1 MVYSFAY
8 FIQNPFFS
16 TFSTEEERMAEQYT
30 AKNIQVLEGLEHIR
44 KRPGMYI
51 GSTDV
56 RGLNHILYEIIDNS
70 MDEAANGY
78 ANRVDVTINEDGSAT
93 VEDNGR
99 GIPVDMHAKG
109 VPAVQVIF
117 TVPNSGGK
125 FSGENYAV
133 SSGLHGVGASVTNA
147 LSEWV
152 EVEIYRD
159 KKIYKIDFHSGMVD
173 GKFRCGEVKE
183 PLRVVG
189 KTDKRGT
196 KVTFKPDPTV
206 FDTVDFDQEIL
217 LTRLR
222 EYAFLNKNV
231 LLTFTDR
238 RTISENNPDGDRVE
252 FRYEKGLMDFV
263 SYINKD
269 AENVNKMMYF
279 EGEKDGIRVKVA
291 IQHNDGIYEK
301 FYSYVNG
308 AKTDEGGTHVTG
320 FKTAFTR
327 CMNDFAKSTNAF
339 KGKDI
344 KLEGDDFKEGLTA
357 VLLVQMRDAQFEGQT
372 KRKLGNQSAKTAVD
386 GVISEKLSEFLAN
399 PKNKAIGDY
408 IVKKAMEVS
417 AVREAS
423 RKAAQIERQKNT
435 ITGMALIGKFASCT
449 GKNPVQN
456 ELFIVEGDS
465 AGGSAKQGRDRKT
478 QAVLPLRGKPLNVL
492 KGKKEKI
499 YENEEI
505 RTIIAALGTGI
516 GANFKIE
523 DLKFHKIIILSDAD
537 YDGYHI
543 RTLLLSFFYKL
554 MPELIYEGKVFVG
567 MPPLYK
573 VEKKGKIAYAY
584 DDAELDKVVEEMKGF
599 SGEMHIQRYKG
610 LGEMNKDQ
618 LWDTTLNP
626 RTRLLTKVVIEDAME
641 ADDLI
646 DIMMTEGAEKRKEY
660 IFRYAKFNRIDNF
673 AVKYGGKD

>member
-1 MVYSFAY
+1 
-8 FIQNPFFS
+8 
-16 TFSTEEERMAEQYT
+16 MAEQYT
-30 AKNIQVLEGLEHIR
+30 AKSIQVLEGLEHVR

-51 GSTDV
+51 GTTDIK
-56 RGLNHILYEIIDNS
+56 GLHHILHEIIDNAI
-70 MDEAANGY
+70 DEAANGY
-78 ANRVDVTINEDGSAT
+78 ANRIDVTINEDGSAT

-99 GIPVDMHAKG
+99 GIPVDMHQKG
-109 VPAVQVIF
+109 VPAVEVIF
-117 TVPNSGGK
+117 TSLNSGGK
-125 FSGENYAV
+125 FSSDNYAF

-147 LSEWV
+147 LSEWMS
-152 EVEIYRD
+152 VEIYRD
-159 KKIYKIDFHSGMVD
+159 KKIYRIDFHSP
-173 GKFRCGEVKE
+173 KINGEYKSGIVKE
-183 PLRVVG
+183 PLRVIG

-196 KVTFKPDPTV
+196 KVTFKPDPAV
-206 FDTVDFDQEIL
+206 FDSVDFNQEDLI
-217 LTRLR
+217 TRLR

-231 LLTFTDR
+231 LITFTDR
-238 RTISENNPDGDRVE
+238 RTISENNPEGDKAE

-263 SYINKD
+263 AYINKD
-269 AENVNKMMYF
+269 SAEGANKMMYF
-279 EGEKDGIRVKVA
+279 EGEKDGVRIKVA

-308 AKTDEGGTHVTG
+308 AKTNEGGTHVTG

-327 CMNDFAKSTNAF
+327 CMNDFAKNTNAF

-357 VLLVQMRDAQFEGQT
+357 VLLIQMKDPQFEGQT
-372 KRKLGNQSAKTAVD
+372 KMKLGNQSVKFIVD
-386 GVISEKLSEFLAN
+386 AVISEKLSEFLAI
-399 PKNKAIGDY
+399 PKNKPIGDY
-408 IVKKAMEVS
+408 IIKKAMEVS

-435 ITGMALIGKFASCT
+435 ITGTALIGKFASCT
-449 GKNPVQN
+449 GKNPIQN

-516 GANFKIE
+516 GANFKME

-554 MPELIYEGKVFVG
+554 MPELISEGKVFVG

-573 VEKKGKIAYAY
+573 VEKKGKTLYAY
-584 DDAELDKVVEEMKGF
+584 DDAELDKAVEELKGF

-646 DIMMTEGAEKRKEY
+646 DIMMADGVEKRKDY

-673 AVKYGGKD
+673 AMKYGGKD

>member
-1 MVYSFAY
+1 
-8 FIQNPFFS
+8 
-16 TFSTEEERMAEQYT
+16 MAEEQYT
-30 AKNIQVLEGLEHIR
+30 AKNIQVLEGLEHVR

-51 GSTDV
+51 GTTDIK
-56 RGLNHILYEIIDNS
+56 GLHHILHEIIDNAI
-70 MDEAANGY
+70 DEAANGY
-78 ANRVDVTINEDGSAT
+78 ANRIDVTINEDGSAT

-99 GIPVDMHAKG
+99 GIPVDMHKKG
-109 VPAVQVIF
+109 VPAVEVIF
-117 TVPNSGGK
+117 TSLNSGGK
-125 FSGENYAV
+125 FSSDNYAF

-147 LSEWV
+147 LSEWMT
-152 EVEIYRD
+152 VEIYRD
-159 KKIYKIDFHSGMVD
+159 KKIYRIDFHSP
-173 GKFRCGEVKE
+173 KINGEYKSGIVKE
-183 PLRVVG
+183 PLRVIG

-196 KVTFKPDPTV
+196 KVTFKPDPAV
-206 FDTVDFDQEIL
+206 FDSVDFNQEDLI
-217 LTRLR
+217 TRLR

-231 LLTFTDR
+231 LITFTDR
-238 RTISENNPDGDRVE
+238 RTISENNPEGDKVE

-263 SYINKD
+263 AYINKD
-269 AENVNKMMYF
+269 SSEGANKMMYF
-279 EGEKDGIRVKVA
+279 EGEKDGVRVKVA

-308 AKTDEGGTHVTG
+308 AKTNEGGTHVTG

-327 CMNDFAKSTNAF
+327 CMNDFAKNTNAF

-357 VLLVQMRDAQFEGQT
+357 VLLIQMKDPQFEGQT
-372 KRKLGNQSAKTAVD
+372 KMKLGNQSVKFIVD
-386 GVISEKLSEFLAN
+386 AVISEKLSEFLAI
-399 PKNKAIGDY
+399 PKNKPIGDY
-408 IVKKAMEVS
+408 IIKKAMEVS

-435 ITGMALIGKFASCT
+435 ITGTALIGKFASCT
-449 GKNPVQN
+449 GKNPLLN

-478 QAVLPLRGKPLNVL
+478 QAVLPLRGKPMNVL

-516 GANFKIE
+516 GANFKID

-573 VEKKGKIAYAY
+573 VEKKGKVEYAY
-584 DDAELDKVVEEMKGF
+584 DDVELDKVVEDMKGF
-599 SGEMHIQRYKG
+599 SGEMRIQRYKG

-673 AVKYGGKD
+673 AMKYGGKD